1 MRNDDIRYQLEA
13 LRTEVRALNNA
24 FIDLRRDEVKRVFC
38 DQIRPVLVERI
49 DRFAYKN
56 REDEQSEIGDMAEH
70 VSILTSLVDGAISQY
85 EQGGKEEATG
95 FLDEYESKLGH
106 QRFSKSHPDATKF
119 ALDLIEELRGYF
131 ETSEAVLRQSI
142 SSGTLLGPPVNIK
155 KAELSP
161 IRAEKALAPLANSWR
176 ITVLL
181 MLSKDDESLVGL
193 CRKLGLKKG
202 HLQFHL
208 DNLLDSKY
216 IQYDRKGHLYSLT
229 PQGTIVLDEVTKL
242 IDRLTSIEG

>member
-24 FIDLRRDEVKRVFC
+24 FINLRRDDVKRVFC

-49 DRFAYKN
+49 DRFASK
-56 REDEQSEIGDMAEH
+56 REVELAEIGDMAEH
-70 VSILTSLVDGAISQY
+70 VSTLTSLVDGAISQY
-85 EQGGKEEATG
+85 EQGGKEEATR

-106 QRFSKSHPDATKF
+106 QRFSNNRPDATKF
-119 ALDLIEELRGYF
+119 VLDLIEELRGYF

-142 SSGTLLGPPVNIK
+142 SSGTLLGPPVNIRK
-155 KAELSP
+155 VELSP
-161 IRAEKALAPLANSWR
+161 LRAEKVLAPLANSWR

-181 MLSKDDESLVGL
+181 LLSKDDESLVGL
-193 CRKLGLKKG
+193 CKELGLKKG

-208 DNLLDSKY
+208 DNLLDSRY
-216 IQYDRKGHLYSLT
+216 IHYDRKRHLYSLT
-229 PQGTIVLDEVTKL
+229 PQGIVVLDEVTKL
-242 IDRLTSIEG
+242 INRLDSIEG